1 MSTDNNNMHEE
12 SIDQLAPKLSAMRQ
26 PWGDQ
31 HAPEGY
37 FNTFPDKIINRVKS
51 VEGQTVR
58 RIPMSKVNLR
68 LAVAASLVFY
78 IGFALSIYVA
88 QKRISSIN
96 VVNSLD
102 SSHDLY
108 LDEVDLEHVIEVAS
122 ELENTGTLEIG
133 IEQYVDEYHL
143 LEEL

>member
-26 PWGDQ
+26 QFRDQ

-37 FNTFPDKIINRVKS
+37 FNVFPDKIINRVKS

-68 LAVAASLVFY
+68 LAVAASLVFF

-122 ELENTGTLEIG
+122 ELENTGTSETG